1 MHPIGTDLEGE
12 RYVAIDQQWHPVRR
26 REAPEARGERAN
38 GFCPS
43 ALVAKLHCKL
53 ASRDRLTYALNDTFD
68 VAVSVGGIGH
78 EKNARGA
85 CSGEQGRHHRVSVA
99 AFYGVAMS
107 RLAVLAILGDL
118 FMNTRP
124 FSVLIAASLAGLGAP
139 ALVGCGSSFSTEADG
154 GPAKEGGPTS
164 DGTSP
169 SDGTSSEGAGSE
181 GGAGSDSGGTFQC
194 ADMMTSCQEVTSF
207 CLLEADT
214 GITSCQKI
222 STVCAGTT
230 DPCACTAA
238 GLSISSMDEVC
249 VPEEGSHS
257 PNECQVAC
265 TRRKD
270 AGSGSMDASLPPP
283 PADAGK
289 PKDAG
294 AIFDVHI
301 PDAHIT
307 ML

>member
-1 MHPIGTDLEGE
+1 VG
-12 RYVAIDQQWHPVRR
+12 
-26 REAPEARGERAN
+26 
-38 GFCPS
+38 
-43 ALVAKLHCKL
+43 
-53 ASRDRLTYALNDTFD
+53 
-68 VAVSVGGIGH
+68 VSVGGIGH

-85 CSGEQGRHHRVSVA
+85 CSGEQRRHHRVSVA
-99 AFYGVAMS
+99 AFYGAP
-107 RLAVLAILGDL
+107 RGTLALLVILGDL
-118 FMNTRP
+118 FMNTRS

-154 GPAKEGGPTS
+154 GQANEGGPTS

-181 GGAGSDSGGTFQC
+181 GGAGSDSGATFQC
-194 ADMMTSCQEVTSF
+194 ADMATSCQEATFF
-207 CLLEADT
+207 CLLETDT
-214 GITSCQKI
+214 GVTSCQKI
-222 STVCAGTT
+222 STCTGAT
-230 DPCACTAA
+230 DPCVCAAA
-238 GLSISSMDEVC
+238 GSSIRLGEAC
-249 VPEEGSHS
+249 VTGEGSHS

-265 TRRKD
+265 TPRKD
-270 AGSGSMDASLPPP
+270 AGSGSMDAGAPPP